1 MKLKHYTI
9 PIFIPELACPFQCVF
24 CDQRKISGHSSIP
37 SANEVKKI
45 IETYLK
51 SFIHKN
57 AVVNIGF
64 FGGNFTGISMNEQE
78 EYLKTASVYL
88 RNGDI
93 HGIRLSTRPDYI
105 NEEVINLLANYS
117 VSTVE
122 LGAQSFHDD
131 VLLKSGR
138 GHKAA
143 DISNAAV
150 LIKKANIKLGLQ
162 MMIGLPG
169 DSAEHSSYTASKI
182 IEHGADNTRIYPT
195 LIIKGTALERL
206 YKAGKYS
213 PLSLNEAVKQTKS
226 VYLLFEKS
234 NVNVIRVGLHPS
246 EELLSG
252 EELIAGP
259 FHISFK
265 ELVLSSIWKDQ
276 LNNSVD
282 EKSGKSITVKT
293 SNEEINYAVGYQSS
307 NKLMLKERFNKVLFA
322 VDSTFTG
329 RQFEIIY
336 N

>member
-24 CDQRKISGHSSIP
+24 CDQKKISGHSSIP

-169 DSAEHSSYTASKI
+169 DSAEHSLYTASKI

>member
-24 CDQRKISGHSSIP
+24 CDQKKISGHSSIP